1 MGPFKELEQGRVS
14 EVRCRIGN
22 SLYYQ
27 DERGKENI
35 YITGRMDD
43 PDLVNRLY
51 KANVNFQKV
60 IPKEPPLLDFILYW
74 ICHVY
79 FY

>member
-1 MGPFKELEQGRVS
+1 MDLFKGAGAGRVS
-14 EVRCRIGN
+14 RVEVQDRQIAFIIR
-22 SLYYQ
+22 

-51 KANVNFQKV
+51 KANVNFQK
-60 IPKEPPLLDFILYW
+60 
-74 ICHVY
+74 
-79 FY
+79 